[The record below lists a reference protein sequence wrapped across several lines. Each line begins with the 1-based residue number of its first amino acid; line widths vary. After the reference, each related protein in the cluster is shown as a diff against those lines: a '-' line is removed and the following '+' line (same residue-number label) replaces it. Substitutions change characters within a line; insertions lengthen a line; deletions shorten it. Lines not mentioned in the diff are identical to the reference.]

1 VTARGALLLFALLSW
16 HAIGQDFSDVQ
27 QARLQDGDV
36 LIENLTNEVGV
47 HGLRA
52 AFLVK
57 ARPEAVWDLL
67 TDYERLR
74 EVLANVEE
82 LRVLE
87 KSPQGARVRYRVRFA
102 LMDFQYTL
110 DRSYEQPGRRL
121 TYRLVEGD
129 FKSLSGEWA
138 LRKGP
143 DDEHQLVVC
152 ESFLDAGFL
161 VPTAWVR
168 GRAADDLRETALR
181 MRQRLENG
189 RQPTTDDR
197 SDAVTQ

>member
-1 VTARGALLLFALLSW
+1 MIARGALLLSGLLSF

-27 QARLQDGDV
+27 QARLHDGDV
-36 LIENLTNEVGV
+36 LIENLTNEEGV

-57 ARPEAVWDLL
+57 ARPEAVWSLL
-67 TDYERLR
+67 TDYTRLR

-82 LRVLE
+82 LQVLE
-87 KSPQGARVRYRVRFA
+87 ESAQGARVRFRVRFA
-102 LMDFQYTL
+102 LADFHYTL
-110 DRSYEQPGRRL
+110 QRDYEQPGRRL

-143 DDEHQLVVC
+143 DDERQLVVC
-152 ESFLDAGFL
+152 ESFLDAGFF

-168 GRAADDLRETALR
+168 SRAADDLRETARR
-181 MRQRLENG
+181 MRRRLEENP
-189 RQPTTDDR
+189 RAHP
-197 SDAVTQ
+197 

>member
-1 VTARGALLLFALLSW
+1 MARGVLLLFALSSW
-16 HAIGQDFSDVQ
+16 HAVGQDFSDVQ

-36 LIENLTNEVGV
+36 LIENVTNGGGV

-57 ARPEAVWDLL
+57 APPEAVWNLL

-87 KSPQGARVRYRVRFA
+87 KNPQGARVHFRVRFA

-110 DRSYEQPGRRL
+110 ERNYEQPGRRL

-129 FKSLSGEWA
+129 FRSLSGEWA

-152 ESFLDAGFL
+152 ESFVDVGFL
-161 VPTAWVR
+161 VPAAWVR
-168 GRAADDLRETALR
+168 SRAADDLRETARR
-181 MRQRLENG
+181 MRQRLE
-189 RQPTTDDR
+189 Q
-197 SDAVTQ
+197 SK

>member
-1 VTARGALLLFALLSW
+1 MAARGALLLFALLSL

-36 LIENLTNEVGV
+36 LIENLTNGEGV

-52 AFLVK
+52 AFLIK
-57 ARPEAVWDLL
+57 ASPEAVWNLL

-74 EVLANVEE
+74 EVLTNVEE

-87 KSPQGARVRYRVRFA
+87 KNPQGARVHFRVRA
-102 LMDFQYTL
+102 AWMDFQYTL
-110 DRSYEQPGRRL
+110 QRNYEQPGRRL
-121 TYRLVEGD
+121 TYRLVDGD

-138 LRKGP
+138 VRKGP

-161 VPTAWVR
+161 VPGAWVR
-168 GRAADDLRETALR
+168 SRAADDLRETARR
-181 MRQRLENG
+181 MRQRLEKPG
-189 RQPTTDDR
+189 EAVRQ
-197 SDAVTQ
+197 